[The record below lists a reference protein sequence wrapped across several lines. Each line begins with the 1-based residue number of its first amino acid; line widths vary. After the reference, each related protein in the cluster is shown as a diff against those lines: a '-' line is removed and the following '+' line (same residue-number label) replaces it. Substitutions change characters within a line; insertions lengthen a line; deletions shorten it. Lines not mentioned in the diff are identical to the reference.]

1 MQIRGQV
8 LSAQLMQDYKDRCRL
23 HHESKYKEQIDWCI
37 EQINNLT
44 EKEWLALLNFS
55 KRKFNYY
62 TNSELAWNLIYNT
75 STYYAWLKAVTGKS
89 EPETEKILKA
99 YGQDKYPFVLD
110 KQSKIDLGFEVTV
123 PPEVEGQM
131 YAAQKPDKATTDLPT
146 HLKPQEVTTKITEKD
161 LVIEEIDKKIAK
173 HEQTGNKGALAG
185 WQRMKGYLVTGLG
198 NFDDL
203 LKEAE
208 SKKHNNP
215 KLWDRVIYQLK
226 AKKKVTP
233 STSPSTTTQKQTI
246 NASERAKDAKM
257 VAEQRF
263 PSKSPLDQVK
273 EAIKKW
279 SELHGYS
286 NDAARILVAERDALL
301 GHGNATVTGSLK
313 LVEWLE
319 NLYNINLIE
328 TRKRRNLAGV
338 DK

>member
-44 EKEWLALLNFS
+44 EKEWQALQNYVA
-55 KRKFNYY
+55 RRFNKHLSNDFY
-62 TNSELAWNLIYNT
+62 WNLIYNT

-99 YGQDKYPFVLD
+99 YGQDKYPFILD
-110 KQSKIDLGFEVTV
+110 KQSKIDLGL
-123 PPEVEGQM
+123 EVET
-131 YAAQKPDKATTDLPT
+131 KEVPKEVIPT
-146 HLKPQEVTTKITEKD
+146 AKITEKD
-161 LVIEEIDKKIAK
+161 LVLEEIDKKIKK
-173 HEQTGNKGALAG
+173 HEQTGNVGALAG
-185 WQRMKGYLVTGLG
+185 WKRMKDYLVTGVGDCNNLI
-198 NFDDL
+198 
-203 LKEAE
+203 KEAKD
-208 SKKHNNP
+208 KKHNNP
-215 KLWDRVIYQLK
+215 QLWDRVIHQLK
-226 AKKKVTP
+226 IKRDEMA
-233 STSPSTTTQKQTI
+233 
-246 NASERAKDAKM
+246 ASERAKDAKM

-263 PSKSPLDQVK
+263 PSKSPLDQIK
-273 EAIKKW
+273 DAIKKW
-279 SELHGYS
+279 SEIHGFG
-286 NDAARILVAERDALL
+286 NDAARILVGERDALE

-313 LVEWLE
+313 LVDWLE